1 MQFLSFVLFTVLDLY
16 VSVLL
21 LRVWMQW
28 ARADFYNPFSQ
39 FVVKITQ
46 PVLGPLRRII
56 PSIGPVDTA
65 SVLFAYLLI
74 LIKYI
79 AGLWFLNG
87 VMLFFPL
94 YLPLSLIELLSAAG
108 KLVFWLVIIRALMSW
123 ISQGRNPVDQ
133 LLIQLTEP
141 LLHPIRRL
149 LPSMGGLDLSPMI
162 LMLILYALNYLKADV
177 LELLVTW
184 MR

>member
-1 MQFLSFVLFTVLDLY
+1 MQFLSFLIVTVLDLY

-46 PVLGPLRRII
+46 PIIGPLRRVI
-56 PSIGPVDTA
+56 PSIGPIDTA
-65 SVLFAYLLI
+65 SLLVAYVLI
-74 LIKYI
+74 LLKHVI
-79 AGLWFLNG
+79 GLWLINQ
-87 VMLFFPL
+87 VLLFFPV
-94 YLPLSLIELLSAAG
+94 YLPLSLLELLTAAG
-108 KLVFWLVIIRALMSW
+108 KLVFWIIIIRALMSW

-141 LLHPIRRL
+141 LLSPIRRL
-149 LPSMGGLDLSPMI
+149 LPSMGGIDLSPMI
-162 LMLILYALNYLKADV
+162 LILILYALNYLKADI
-177 LELLVTW
+177 LALIL
-184 MR
+184 

>member
-1 MQFLSFVLFTVLDLY
+1 MQFLSFLIVTVLDLY

-46 PVLGPLRRII
+46 PIVGPLRRVI
-56 PSIGPVDTA
+56 PSIGPIDTA
-65 SVLFAYLLI
+65 SLLVAYILI
-74 LIKYI
+74 LLKYVV
-79 AGLWFLNG
+79 GLWLINQ
-87 VMLFFPL
+87 VLLFFPV
-94 YLPLSLIELLSAAG
+94 YLPLSLLELLTAAG
-108 KLVFWLVIIRALMSW
+108 KLVFWVIIIRALMSW

-141 LLHPIRRL
+141 LLSPIRRL
-149 LPSMGGLDLSPMI
+149 LPSMGGIDLSPMVLI
-162 LMLILYALNYLKADV
+162 LILYALNYLKADV
-177 LELLVTW
+177 LALIL
-184 MR
+184 

>member
-1 MQFLSFVLFTVLDLY
+1 MQFLSFLIVTVLDLY

-46 PVLGPLRRII
+46 PIIGPLRRVI
-56 PSIGPVDTA
+56 PSIGPIDTA
-65 SVLFAYLLI
+65 SLLVAYVLI
-74 LIKYI
+74 LLKYVI
-79 AGLWFLNG
+79 GLWLINQ
-87 VMLFFPL
+87 VLLFFPV
-94 YLPLSLIELLSAAG
+94 YLPLSLLELLTAAG
-108 KLVFWLVIIRALMSW
+108 KLVFWIIIIRALMSW

-141 LLHPIRRL
+141 LLSPIRRL
-149 LPSMGGLDLSPMI
+149 LPSMGGIDLSPMVLI
-162 LMLILYALNYLKADV
+162 LILYALNYLKADI
-177 LELLVTW
+177 LALIL
-184 MR
+184 

>member
-1 MQFLSFVLFTVLDLY
+1 MQFLSFLIVTVLDLY

-46 PVLGPLRRII
+46 PIVGPLRRVI
-56 PSIGPVDTA
+56 PSIGPIDTA
-65 SVLFAYLLI
+65 SLLVAYVLI
-74 LIKYI
+74 LLKYVV
-79 AGLWFLNG
+79 GLWLINQ
-87 VMLFFPL
+87 VLLFFPV
-94 YLPLSLIELLSAAG
+94 YLPLSLLELLTAAG
-108 KLVFWLVIIRALMSW
+108 KLVFWVIIIRALMSW

-141 LLHPIRRL
+141 LLSPIRRL
-149 LPSMGGLDLSPMI
+149 LPSMGGIDLSPMVLI
-162 LMLILYALNYLKADV
+162 LILYALNYLKADV
-177 LELLVTW
+177 LALIL
-184 MR
+184 

>member
-1 MQFLSFVLFTVLDLY
+1 MQFLSFVIFTVLDLY

-46 PVLGPLRRII
+46 PVIGPLRRII
-56 PSIGPVDTA
+56 PSIGPIDTA
-65 SVLFAYLLI
+65 SILLAYLLI
-74 LIKYI
+74 LFKFVAI
-79 AGLWFLNG
+79 LWFLNG
-87 VMLFFPL
+87 VLLFFPV
-94 YLPLSLIELLSAAG
+94 YLPLSLLELLTAAG
-108 KLVFWLVIIRALMSW
+108 KLVFWVVIIRALMSW

-141 LLHPIRRL
+141 ILYPIRRL
-149 LPSMGGLDLSPMI
+149 LPPMGGLDLSPMI
-162 LMLILYALNYLKADV
+162 LMLILFALNYLKADV
-177 LELLVTW
+177 LALLQ
-184 MR
+184 

>member
-1 MQFLSFVLFTVLDLY
+1 MQFLSFLIVTVLDLY

-46 PVLGPLRRII
+46 PIIGPLRRVI
-56 PSIGPVDTA
+56 PSIGPIDTA
-65 SVLFAYLLI
+65 SLLVAYILI
-74 LIKYI
+74 LLKYVV
-79 AGLWFLNG
+79 GLWLINQ
-87 VMLFFPL
+87 VLLFFPV
-94 YLPLSLIELLSAAG
+94 YLPLSLLELLTAAG
-108 KLVFWLVIIRALMSW
+108 KLVFWVIIIRSLMSW

-141 LLHPIRRL
+141 LLSPIRRL
-149 LPSMGGLDLSPMI
+149 LPSMGGIDLSPMVLI
-162 LMLILYALNYLKADV
+162 LILYALDYLKADV
-177 LELLVTW
+177 LALIL
-184 MR
+184 

>member
-1 MQFLSFVLFTVLDLY
+1 MQFLSFVIFTVLDLY

-46 PVLGPLRRII
+46 PVIGPLRRII
-56 PSIGPVDTA
+56 PSIGPIDTA

-74 LIKYI
+74 LVKYV
-79 AGLWFLNG
+79 AGLWLLNG
-87 VMLFFPL
+87 VVLFFPI
-94 YLPLSLIELLSAAG
+94 YLPLSLLELLTAAG
-108 KLVFWLVIIRALMSW
+108 KLVFWIVIIRALMSW

-141 LLHPIRRL
+141 LLYPIRRL
-149 LPSMGGLDLSPMI
+149 LPSMGGIDLSPMI
-162 LMLILYALNYLKADV
+162 LMLILFALNYLKADI
-177 LELLVTW
+177 LALILS
-184 MR
+184 

>member
-1 MQFLSFVLFTVLDLY
+1 MQFLSFLIVTVLDLY

-46 PVLGPLRRII
+46 PVIGPLRRVI
-56 PSIGPVDTA
+56 PSIGPLDTA
-65 SVLFAYLLI
+65 SLLAAYVLI
-74 LIKYI
+74 LVKYVV
-79 AGLWFLNG
+79 GLWLINQVLLFLP
-87 VMLFFPL
+87 V
-94 YLPLSLIELLSAAG
+94 YLPLSLLELLTAAG
-108 KLVFWLVIIRALMSW
+108 KLVFWIIIIRALMSW

-141 LLHPIRRL
+141 LLSPIRRL
-149 LPSMGGLDLSPMI
+149 LPSMGGIDLSPMVLI
-162 LMLILYALNYLKADV
+162 LILYALNYLKADV
-177 LELLVTW
+177 LALIL
-184 MR
+184 

>member
-1 MQFLSFVLFTVLDLY
+1 MQFLSFVIFTVLDLY

-46 PVLGPLRRII
+46 PVIGPLRRVI
-56 PSIGPVDTA
+56 PSIGPIDTA
-65 SVLFAYLLI
+65 SILLAYLLI
-74 LIKYI
+74 LFKFVAI
-79 AGLWFLNG
+79 LWFLNG
-87 VMLFFPL
+87 VLLFFPV
-94 YLPLSLIELLSAAG
+94 YLPLSLLELLTAAG
-108 KLVFWLVIIRALMSW
+108 KLVFWIVIIRALMSW

-141 LLHPIRRL
+141 ILYPIRRL
-149 LPSMGGLDLSPMI
+149 LPPMGGLDLSPMI
-162 LMLILYALNYLKADV
+162 LMLILFALNYLKADV
-177 LELLVTW
+177 LALLQ
-184 MR
+184 